1 MADSKETAKN
11 LKNIPNVKLSG
22 TTFNSAHL
30 DNFLK
35 TEYGEKMGNIANF
48 SKDERMPEKQPQD
61 NALSNVRYFLLPVL
75 AHHSSQCPEMRER
88 KPIIAPRCSH
98 CHWLVMRKVI
108 NFNTQRSLYQH
119 MTLLNCKWRVI
130 KNHRTIKN

>member
-1 MADSKETAKN
+1 MADSNDTAKN

-48 SKDERMPEKQPQD
+48 SKEEKLPEKPPQD
-61 NALSNVRYFLLPVL
+61 NALSNVRYISLLVR
-75 AHHSSQCPEMRER
+75 AHHSLQYPEMKGRR
-88 KPIIAPRCSH
+88 PTITQPRCP
-98 CHWLVMRKVI
+98 CHWPGIPRLI
-108 NFNTQRSLYQH
+108 NFNSLRSH
-119 MTLLNCKWRVI
+119 CPNIIRLNCKWRMTRSH
-130 KNHRTIKN
+130 KTIKS

>member
-35 TEYGEKMGNIANF
+35 TEYGEKMGNIANL
-48 SKDERMPEKQPQD
+48 SKDERLPDKQPQD
-61 NALSNVRYFLLPVL
+61 NALSNVRYCLLPVR
-75 AHHSSQCPEMRER
+75 APHSSQSPEMKER
-88 KPIIAPRCSH
+88 KQITAPRCFPYSWLGTRKAINSNTLRSH
-98 CHWLVMRKVI
+98 CLHMTPPSCKWQAI
-108 NFNTQRSLYQH
+108 RSL
-119 MTLLNCKWRVI
+119 
-130 KNHRTIKN
+130 RTTKS